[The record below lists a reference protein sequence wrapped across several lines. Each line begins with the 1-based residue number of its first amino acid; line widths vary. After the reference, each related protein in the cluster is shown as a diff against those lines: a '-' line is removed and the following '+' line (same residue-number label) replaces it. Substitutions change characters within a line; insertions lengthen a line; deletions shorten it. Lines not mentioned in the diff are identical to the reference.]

1 LIFSPIKVRVNDV
14 TVTAAKNNQKL
25 TSLVRS

>member
-1 LIFSPIKVRVNDV
+1 LISPIKVGVNDV